1 MPPSIMATFAPSE
14 WENSLVHHLD
24 SKSRLRAGV
33 VGTGAFGRHHAAKY
47 AAAEGVKLTAIA
59 DVVPET
65 RRAMADRFGCE
76 TTPDWRDLLGKV
88 DLVSVCSPA
97 VTHAHIVRA
106 FLEAGAHVLVEKPI
120 ATTLEEADQLI
131 ELAQEKGLVLTVGH
145 QERFVFARSGLLDMS
160 EAPLE
165 ISCWR
170 MGPWTG
176 RGVDVSAVL
185 DLMIHDIDLLHRIV
199 AGAVAEVDA
208 FARSER
214 GRHADEVS
222 AAVAFENGT
231 LARLHASRIAHQRKR
246 GMQLVYVDGV
256 VEIDFITRE
265 IRNSTRRP
273 LGRISFDDPLS
284 EAVASFIRSV
294 RGEDPTV
301 VRPEEARLA
310 LETALLIEQ
319 VAKAPAHSPVIEKI
333 AATA

>member
-1 MPPSIMATFAPSE
+1 
-14 WENSLVHHLD
+14 
-24 SKSRLRAGV
+24 LRAGV

-47 AAAEGVKLTAIA
+47 AAADGVNLTAIA
-59 DVVPET
+59 DVSADT
-65 RRAMADRFGCE
+65 RRAMHDRFGCE
-76 TTPDWRDLLGKV
+76 TTPDWKELLGKV
-88 DLVSVCSPA
+88 DLVSVSSPA

-120 ATTLEEADQLI
+120 ATTLHEADQLI
-131 ELAQEKGLVLTVGH
+131 ELAEANHLVLTVGH
-145 QERFVFARSGLLDMS
+145 QERFVFARSGLLDMK
-160 EAPLE
+160 EPPLE

-176 RGVDVSAVL
+176 RGADVSAVL
-185 DLMIHDIDLLHRIV
+185 DLMIHDIDLVHRLV
-199 AGAVAEVDA
+199 PDPVAEVDA
-208 FARSER
+208 FARTEH

-246 GMQLVYVDGV
+246 GMQLVYVDGM
-256 VEIDFITRE
+256 VEIDFMTRE

-273 LGRISFDDPLS
+273 LGEIRFDDPLS
-284 EAVASFIRSV
+284 ESVASFIRSV

-301 VRPEEARLA
+301 VRPEEARHA

-319 VAKAPAHSPVIEKI
+319 AAKAPVHSPVIEKI